1 MIELSMPA
9 GSLENAI
16 YAFQGG
22 ADSVY
27 FGLKEFSA
35 RKGAENFSMD
45 DFRKIRKFAKDHGK
59 KIYITINTLIR
70 DDELERVHSTLEE
83 IERYG
88 ADGIIVQDLGVIRML
103 KKNFPTLP
111 IHAST
116 QLAVHTDY
124 GVKMLKDL
132 GAERVVLSRELS
144 LKEIEKIRRDNTD
157 IELKVFIHG
166 AMCYGFSGLC
176 MASLEKTGRSAN
188 RGECAQICRTWF
200 SHEGEKLFPFSMKD
214 MDAGEEILTL
224 ERMGIDSVKVEG
236 RMKGNEYVY
245 YTARYYR
252 NILDRTVEKDCHEY
266 TFLREH
272 SDGFFHYSGPSHKC
286 LITENYTG
294 HEGKRI
300 GRVKSQEGRKLT
312 LELEEKINA
321 HDGLMIILAG
331 NEAYKF
337 SARPVSENAVL
348 ISDNIRLPYGTPL
361 FKISDSS
368 ITLKK
373 INTNAMK
380 EEKESIKAEI
390 AIEEG
395 KLRIKTANLSMA
407 YDIATEKAERNT
419 DDSIRRI
426 FSQSNT
432 EKVLNVSEIINPYSL
447 HIREKDA
454 KAIRRVFLQRQEE
467 IPQSEKKYELERKKE
482 RGMLLPERKKLEGK
496 NAPWNEEGVTIDGIT
511 YITLSPVTY
520 EEKNK
525 YEKLLRRLEE
535 IEGKVMIGLNNI
547 ADVYFAKNHPE
558 YSYFMDAYLYA
569 SNRESVALISDI
581 LKESLKGAYIAP
593 DFDCEAVSWP
603 VKGSPLNGYKLPMF
617 ISRSCFR
624 HDSLGLSCEDCS
636 RHNTFKIEQN
646 GRRYLV
652 TVDNCQSLV
661 KEEPSEN

>member
-1 MIELSMPA
+1 M
-9 GSLENAI
+9 
-16 YAFQGG
+16 
-22 ADSVY
+22 
-27 FGLKEFSA
+27 
-35 RKGAENFSMD
+35 
-45 DFRKIRKFAKDHGK
+45 
-59 KIYITINTLIR
+59 
-70 DDELERVHSTLEE
+70 STLSSES
-83 IERYG
+83 
-88 ADGIIVQDLGVIRML
+88 
-103 KKNFPTLP
+103 TLT
-111 IHAST
+111 AS
-116 QLAVHTDY
+116 
-124 GVKMLKDL
+124 
-132 GAERVVLSRELS
+132 S
-144 LKEIEKIRRDNTD
+144 
-157 IELKVFIHG
+157 
-166 AMCYGFSGLC
+166 
-176 MASLEKTGRSAN
+176 
-188 RGECAQICRTWF
+188 
-200 SHEGEKLFPFSMKD
+200 
-214 MDAGEEILTL
+214 
-224 ERMGIDSVKVEG
+224 
-236 RMKGNEYVY
+236 
-245 YTARYYR
+245 
-252 NILDRTVEKDCHEY
+252 
-266 TFLREH
+266 
-272 SDGFFHYSGPSHKC
+272 
-286 LITENYTG
+286 ENYTG

-321 HDGLMIILAG
+321 HDGLMIVLAG

-348 ISDNIRLPYGTPL
+348 ISDDIRLPYGTPL

-368 ITLKK
+368 ITLK
-373 INTNAMK
+373 
-380 EEKESIKAEI
+380 
-390 AIEEG
+390 

-454 KAIRRVFLQRQEE
+454 KAIRRDFLQRLEE
-467 IPQSEKKYELERKKE
+467 IPQREKKYELERKKE

-520 EEKNK
+520 DEKNK

-603 VKGSPLNGYKLPMF
+603 VKGSPLNGYKLPIF

-624 HDSLGLSCEDCS
+624 HDSLGLSCEGCS
-636 RHNTFKIEQN
+636 RHHTFKIEQN

-661 KEEPSEN
+661 KEEPPEN